1 MRRDHEVETV
11 KLWNAQSKAFA
22 IAVALL
28 GLILIIGVI
37 GNGVVAAVI
46 TALRR
51 RGHKNSVQLFLLH
64 LAISDLMVCLLCIP
78 LTIFTNFYYPQ
89 KYLKDREG
97 LCKLS
102 RFMQHL
108 GPVISVSLLTA
119 ISIDRYLTFVKQE
132 LSCAQRSWYFRPSW
146 LILFAWVY
154 GTAQTLP
161 VFHSADVVPIDFKNS
176 TIYYCTTTQGHS
188 LSTRIYLA
196 ASVLLGFII
205 PLATM
210 SVSYYRV
217 IRVVW
222 TRNRRLS
229 TAGSPTSNA
238 TITNGNLLL
247 RSRKRVLRVLLIVVV
262 CFVICWLPFAVYHG
276 ILEQHIKKS
285 PNPMDTV
292 RLIAYGLGLAN
303 SICNPFIYY
312 FNVGGKSFR
321 SMKRSF
327 LEVMGGKISP
337 PRGVEMN
344 APISRSAHANP
355 GTALQLGFHSTSNAQ
370 NYDHHKQTHTV
381 YNNSNGCKFSENALG
396 LQKDTSEDTKL

>member
-1 MRRDHEVETV
+1 MTV
-11 KLWNAQSKAFA
+11 
-22 IAVALL
+22 V
-28 GLILIIGVI
+28 
-37 GNGVVAAVI
+37 
-46 TALRR
+46 
-51 RGHKNSVQLFLLH
+51 FLHSL
-64 LAISDLMVCLLCIP
+64 
-78 LTIFTNFYYPQ
+78 
-89 KYLKDREG
+89 
-97 LCKLS
+97 
-102 RFMQHL
+102 QHL

-119 ISIDRYLTFVKQE
+119 ISIDRYLTLVKQE
-132 LSCAQRSWYFRPSW
+132 LSCAQRSWYLRPSW

-188 LSTRIYLA
+188 LSRRIYLA

-229 TAGSPTSNA
+229 TAGSPTSDA

-370 NYDHHKQTHTV
+370 NYDHHKQTHTA
-381 YNNSNGCKFSENALG
+381 YNNSNGCKFTENALG

>member
-1 MRRDHEVETV
+1 MTV
-11 KLWNAQSKAFA
+11 
-22 IAVALL
+22 
-28 GLILIIGVI
+28 
-37 GNGVVAAVI
+37 
-46 TALRR
+46 
-51 RGHKNSVQLFLLH
+51 LFLHSL
-64 LAISDLMVCLLCIP
+64 
-78 LTIFTNFYYPQ
+78 
-89 KYLKDREG
+89 
-97 LCKLS
+97 
-102 RFMQHL
+102 QHL

-132 LSCAQRSWYFRPSW
+132 LSCAQRSWYLRPSW

-188 LSTRIYLA
+188 LSRKIYLA

-337 PRGVEMN
+337 PRGVETN
-344 APISRSAHANP
+344 TPISRSAHANP

-396 LQKDTSEDTKL
+396 LQKDTSEDTKLWLVMPRGRRIRLYSPPFRVNFRKDFWDCRKVREKIWQIADRRVPSGDTRNNCGTYFGPSS

>member
-11 KLWNAQSKAFA
+11 ELWNDQSKAFA

-89 KYLKDREG
+89 EYLKDREG

-132 LSCAQRSWYFRPSW
+132 LSCSQRSWYLRPSW

-188 LSTRIYLA
+188 LSRRIYLA

-238 TITNGNLLL
+238 TITNENLLL

-276 ILEQHIKKS
+276 ILEQHLKKS

-312 FNVGGKSFR
+312 FNVGGKSFC

-337 PRGVEMN
+337 PRGVETN

-370 NYDHHKQTHTV
+370 NYDHHKQTYTA
-381 YNNSNGCKFSENALG
+381 YNNSNGRKFSENALG
-396 LQKDTSEDTKL
+396 LQKDTLEDTKL